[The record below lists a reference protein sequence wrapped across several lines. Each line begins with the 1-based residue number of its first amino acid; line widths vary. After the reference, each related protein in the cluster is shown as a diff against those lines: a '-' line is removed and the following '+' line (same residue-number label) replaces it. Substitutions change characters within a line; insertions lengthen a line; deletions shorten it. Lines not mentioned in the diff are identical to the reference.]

1 MQNGC
6 INTAGTQSFHGE
18 AERIESMKNDAIGV
32 FDSGMGGLTT
42 VKELNRLLPHE
53 NIIYFGDTAR
63 VPYGSRSPETILR
76 YAKEDVAFLQKHQV
90 KMIIAACGT
99 VSSIVGDQ
107 PFVTDIPFAGVIY
120 PAVEAACAVT
130 KTKRIGIIGTPATI
144 KSKSYEK
151 AILQRHPDFFVATQA
166 CPLFVHLVENRSEE
180 RRVGKECR
188 SRWSPYH

>member
-1 MQNGC
+1 
-6 INTAGTQSFHGE
+6 
-18 AERIESMKNDAIGV
+18 MKNDAIGV

-107 PFVTDIPFAGVIY
+107 PFVTDVPFAGVIY

-130 KTKRIGIIGTPATI
+130 KTKRIGIIGTSATI
-144 KSKSYEK
+144 KSKSYE
-151 AILQRHPDFFVATQA
+151 
-166 CPLFVHLVENRSEE
+166 
-180 RRVGKECR
+180 
-188 SRWSPYH
+188 

>member
-6 INTAGTQSFHGE
+6 INTAGTQPFHGE

-42 VKELNRLLPHE
+42 VKELNQLLPHE

-76 YAKEDVAFLQKHQV
+76 YAKEDVAFLRQYQV

-107 PFVTDIPFAGVIY
+107 PFVTDIPLPVSFIRQSRQLVPSPKPNELESSAHRQPLKARAMREPFCSSI
-120 PAVEAACAVT
+120 
-130 KTKRIGIIGTPATI
+130 RI
-144 KSKSYEK
+144 SL
-151 AILQRHPDFFVATQA
+151 LQR
-166 CPLFVHLVENRSEE
+166 
-180 RRVGKECR
+180 RRARCSFIWWKTVIPI
-188 SRWSPYH
+188 STIL

>member
-63 VPYGSRSPETILR
+63 VPYGSRSQETILR
-76 YAKEDVAFLQKHQV
+76 YDKEDVAFLRQ
-90 KMIIAACGT
+90 
-99 VSSIVGDQ
+99 
-107 PFVTDIPFAGVIY
+107 
-120 PAVEAACAVT
+120 
-130 KTKRIGIIGTPATI
+130 
-144 KSKSYEK
+144 
-151 AILQRHPDFFVATQA
+151 
-166 CPLFVHLVENRSEE
+166 
-180 RRVGKECR
+180 
-188 SRWSPYH
+188 